1 VPINKVKPLE
11 DILKEKLKPIVRQI
25 DEHAVYPIEVLQA
38 IGEAGYLSSTG
49 KTLKET
55 AAGEID
61 VVKQVSKYCM
71 TTGFNLWC
79 HLAALTY
86 LRHTS
91 NEELRKRLLPK
102 LESGEVLG
110 GTGLSNPMKYYAGL
124 EKLHLKTTKTTG
136 GYIISGVLPAVSN
149 LGKNHWFG
157 VIAETEDDQ
166 RVMAL
171 VSCEQEGLSL
181 KEKVSYLGLNGSATY
196 TCCFEDVFIADDQ
209 ILSENADDFVKQ
221 IRPYFVAYQIPLG
234 IGVTYEAINSMEKHQ
249 NKQNG
254 CNQFLP
260 VQPEDLRKK
269 LDPIEQDV
277 KKIFGESTA
286 EVTWEA
292 LLPIRKDVAY
302 LTLEAVNAAML
313 HAGGSAYLKNS
324 ADARRV
330 RETYFFMNLTPTVKH
345 LGKMINR

>member
-1 VPINKVKPLE
+1 MKPLN

-25 DEHAVYPIEVLQA
+25 DEQAYYPKEVLQA
-38 IGEAGYLSSTG
+38 IGEAGYLSSEG

-55 AAGEID
+55 AAGEIE
-61 VVKQVSKYCM
+61 VVKQTSKYCM

-86 LRHTS
+86 LRHTP
-91 NEELRKRLLPK
+91 NKALQQRLLPK

-124 EKLHLKTTKTTG
+124 EKLHLKARKTEG
-136 GYIISGVLPAVSN
+136 GYLLSGVLPAVSN
-149 LGKNHWFG
+149 LGDGHWFG
-157 VIAETEDDQ
+157 VIAATEDDQ

-171 VSCEQEGLSL
+171 ISCEQERLSL

-196 TCCFEDVFIADDQ
+196 ACCFEDVFIPDEQ
-209 ILSENADDFVKQ
+209 ILSEDADTFVKQ

-234 IGVTYEAINSMEKHQ
+234 FGVTQAAISSMKKHE

-254 CNQFLP
+254 CNQYLP
-260 VQPEDLRKK
+260 VQPEDLVGK
-269 LDPIEQDV
+269 LKPIEEALGNIFQHSSADV
-277 KKIFGESTA
+277 K
-286 EVTWEA
+286 WED
-292 LLPIRKDVAY
+292 LLPIRKDAAY
-302 LTLEAVNAAML
+302 VTLEAVNTAML
-313 HAGGSAYLKNS
+313 HAGGAGYLKNS
-324 ADARRV
+324 ADARRL

-345 LGKMINR
+345 LGKMIR